1 MENSMTIP
9 TQAGIRQRGASLLE
23 ALIGILI
30 FSIGILALVGMQALA
45 IKHMA
50 DAKYRSDAA
59 YFANEIIGQ
68 MWVNRGANG
77 ANLVNY
83 AYGGSGT
90 PPAVI
95 DGWVTSIQ
103 NGLPGVTAVSNRPII
118 TVAGTT
124 VTVTVR
130 WQLPGGADVHRHVTM
145 AYINSNT

>member
-9 TQAGIRQRGASLLE
+9 TKAGNRQRGATLLE

-45 IKHMA
+45 IKHMS

-59 YFANEIIGQ
+59 FFANEIIGQ
-68 MWVNRGANG
+68 MWVNRGVNG

-83 AYGGSGT
+83 AYAGGGT
-90 PPAVI
+90 PPAAI
-95 DGWVTSIQ
+95 DNWVTSIQ
-103 NGLPGVTAVSNRPII
+103 NALPGVTAAANRPII

-124 VTVTVR
+124 VTVRVR
-130 WQLPGGADVHRHVTM
+130 WQLPGGSDVHQHITM
-145 AYINSNT
+145 AYING